1 MLVQPY
7 LNFDGRCEEAITFYR
22 KAVGAEV
29 LMLMRN
35 NESPEPCDPNVI
47 PPGSDQKVL
56 HSSLRIGESII
67 MATDGYC
74 KGAAKFEGITLSLS
88 VANAADADQYFSA
101 LAEGG
106 TVTMPLTK
114 TFFSEKFGML
124 VDRFGV
130 AWMVLVGK

>member
-7 LNFDGRCEEAITFYR
+7 LNFDGRCEEAIAFYR

-35 NESPEPCDPNVI
+35 NESPEPCDPGVI

-56 HSSLRIGESII
+56 HASLRIGESII

-74 KGAAKFEGITLSLS
+74 KGAAKFEGMTLSLS
-88 VANAADADQYFSA
+88 VANAADADRYFSA
-101 LAEGG
+101 LGDGG

-114 TFFSEKFGML
+114 TFFSAKFGML
-124 VDRFGV
+124 IDRFGV
-130 AWMVLVGK
+130 TWMVLVGK

>member
-35 NESPEPCDPNVI
+35 NESPEPCDPGVI

-56 HSSLRIGESII
+56 HASLRIGESII

-74 KGAAKFEGITLSLS
+74 KGAAKFEGMTLSLS
-88 VANAADADQYFSA
+88 VANAADADRYFSA
-101 LAEGG
+101 LGDGG

-114 TFFSEKFGML
+114 TFFSAKFGML
-124 VDRFGV
+124 IDRFGV
-130 AWMVLVGK
+130 TWMVLVGK